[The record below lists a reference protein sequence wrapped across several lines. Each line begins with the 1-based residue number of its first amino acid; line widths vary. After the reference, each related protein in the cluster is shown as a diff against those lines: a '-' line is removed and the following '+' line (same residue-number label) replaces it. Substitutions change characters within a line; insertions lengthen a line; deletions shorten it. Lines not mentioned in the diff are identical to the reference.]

1 MSDVKKVQDA
11 AEVARQARFG
21 KLPERIRPED
31 TVVEVPAEAPDPTRD
46 TYDPNEWLTR
56 NAL

>member
-1 MSDVKKVQDA
+1 MPDVKKVQDA

-21 KLPERIRPED
+21 TLPERIRPED
-31 TVVEVPAEAPDPTRD
+31 TVVEVPAEVPDPTRD